1 MGEFL
6 LESGRRANRPS
17 LVQAIMTG
25 ANAKYEADMGTMGE
39 LVTESQYSADTGF
52 RHSILIMLD

>member
-25 ANAKYEADMGTMGE
+25 TNAKYEADMASMGE
-39 LVTESQYSADTGF
+39 LVTESACGTD
-52 RHSILIMLD
+52 RALHIVC